1 VAEEHR
7 WSRKCKAAGPFDE
20 ARPDLLCAVSSSVF
34 IFAKSPCRFFF
45 FFPFRKRKKQSK
57 WLHTCSCNFQNVRE
71 MVIIVCRDRDV
82 YVGPD
87 SFRNMIDRSAVRNN
101 NIYNDNKA
109 RWLEPWGADRERG
122 WSHPSQKGCKADEF
136 PSEIRTCTY
145 LMQHETAAV
154 NAQFLANTQGRT
166 VTERDGTGHH
176 PCTVPPIDRRV
187 CGSRA
192 GRWTEPRWNTP
203 VHTD

>member
-1 VAEEHR
+1 MEEEEAPAAVAEEHR

-101 NIYNDNKA
+101 NITITKHGG
-109 RWLEPWGADRERG
+109 WGLGGQIEKEDG
-122 WSHPSQKGCKADEF
+122 LIHHKKGAKLMSSLQR
-136 PSEIRTCTY
+136 SE
-145 LMQHETAAV
+145 HA
-154 NAQFLANTQGRT
+154 
-166 VTERDGTGHH
+166 
-176 PCTVPPIDRRV
+176 
-187 CGSRA
+187 
-192 GRWTEPRWNTP
+192 
-203 VHTD
+203 HTLCSMKLQQ